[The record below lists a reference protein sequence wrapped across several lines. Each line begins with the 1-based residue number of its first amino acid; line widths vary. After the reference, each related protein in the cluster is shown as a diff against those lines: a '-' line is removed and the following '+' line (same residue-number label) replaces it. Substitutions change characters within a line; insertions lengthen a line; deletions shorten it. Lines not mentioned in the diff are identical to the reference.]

1 MNATCRRALFTL
13 PARRGRWD
21 DGEAMSNAPVVPVLR
36 AAVFT
41 AVCVGLSACA
51 HQAMSQTP
59 IPLWALALGSVGVYA
74 LARFG
79 ARRGERSLAE
89 ISLLMGALQVAL
101 HLLFDYAQHV
111 QVAAASASTMTG
123 SMPGMAM
130 PGAALPGSSMPMPM
144 PVSMPSSGGATQMG
158 AGMLIAHVLAA
169 LTCAWWLRR
178 GEAAVHAVSRTTAS
192 WLVTRLAVCFFRTPA
207 PIRRPESPL
216 PESTTLPT
224 ATRWLRSSHALRG
237 PPRIPSST

>member
-1 MNATCRRALFTL
+1 MNATCRRALFAL

-21 DGEAMSNAPVVPVLR
+21 DGEVMSNASVVPVLR

-41 AVCVGLSACA
+41 AVCVGLSAGA
-51 HQAMSQTP
+51 HQAMSQTA

-79 ARRGERSLAE
+79 ARRGERNLAE
-89 ISLLMGALQVAL
+89 ITVLMGVLQVVL

-111 QVAAASASTMTG
+111 QVAAAAASTMTG
-123 SMPGMAM
+123 SMPGMAV
-130 PGAALPGSSMPMPM
+130 PGTASPGSPMSMPMPM
-144 PVSMPSSGGATQMG
+144 PGSGPPAAQMG
-158 AGMLIAHVLAA
+158 AGMLVAHVLAA

-178 GEAAVHAVSRTTAS
+178 GEAAVHAVARTTANR
-192 WLVTRLAVCFFRTPA
+192 LATRLAVPVFRMPA
-207 PIRRPESPL
+207 PVRRPAAPL

-224 ATRWLRSSHALRG
+224 ATRWLRSSRALRG